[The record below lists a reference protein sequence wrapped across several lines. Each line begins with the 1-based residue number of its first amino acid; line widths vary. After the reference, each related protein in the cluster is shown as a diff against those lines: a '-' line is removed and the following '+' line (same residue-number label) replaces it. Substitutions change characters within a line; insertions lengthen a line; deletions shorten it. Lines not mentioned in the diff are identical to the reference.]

1 MECKLL
7 QKPITLGWIS
17 LVLLG
22 CTSTKES
29 VLPQDGPTM
38 QAIYEQHMTAL
49 YPPVGSGNQPLP
61 RAGIAHYSGFVR
73 EAASEIESIFPRL
86 PNPTLVMY
94 VFPHLS
100 GEERTPVPG
109 YVTTFPFYEKVEY
122 ALPGE
127 VPGNPLGQRTEEG
140 GSAPA
145 PIE

>member
-61 RAGIAHYSGFVR
+61 RAGIAH
-73 EAASEIESIFPRL
+73 
-86 PNPTLVMY
+86 
-94 VFPHLS
+94 
-100 GEERTPVPG
+100 
-109 YVTTFPFYEKVEY
+109 
-122 ALPGE
+122 
-127 VPGNPLGQRTEEG
+127 
-140 GSAPA
+140 
-145 PIE
+145 